1 MLNPLD
7 SLDLRELDETT
18 FIQTLADA
26 KVCIEKEIPQV
37 TKCVELPMKDMTQ
50 LVEGYLNDKELKEFK
65 ILKFFKDD
73 KNGPT
78 SNWEDEHLFPN
89 LCQLDCE
96 YLTARIELEQMGI
109 LPTIA
114 KRHLDL
120 YLGFIHTLVAPEHS
134 TANLMNKVTLLV
146 LINGCHSIKQSDVVG
161 IKGTKIATSEN
172 QNQN

>member
-1 MLNPLD
+1 
-7 SLDLRELDETT
+7 
-18 FIQTLADA
+18 
-26 KVCIEKEIPQV
+26 
-37 TKCVELPMKDMTQ
+37 MTQ

-65 ILKFFKDD
+65 ILKFFKDN
-73 KNGPT
+73 KNGLT

-120 YLGFIHTLVAPEHS
+120 YLGFIHTLLAPENF
-134 TANLMNKVTLLV
+134 TANNKRDKNCYV
-146 LINGCHSIKQSDVVG
+146 
-161 IKGTKIATSEN
+161 
-172 QNQN
+172 